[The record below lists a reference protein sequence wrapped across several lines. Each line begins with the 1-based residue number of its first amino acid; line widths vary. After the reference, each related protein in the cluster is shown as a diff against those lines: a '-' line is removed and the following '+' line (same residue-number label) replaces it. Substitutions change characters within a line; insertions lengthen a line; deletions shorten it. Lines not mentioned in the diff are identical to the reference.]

1 MRRFGGAPPGR
12 VAPIRSRGSRSRA
25 APRLA
30 GAATGAD
37 GAGRRYQLTD
47 GRRAREARDW
57 GGELP
62 IARFFRAGS
71 APARSRPR

>member
-12 VAPIRSRGSRSRA
+12 VATIRSRGSRSLA
-25 APRLA
+25 ARRLV
-30 GAATGAD
+30 GAAIGMD
-37 GAGRRYQLTD
+37 GAGRRYQLTN
-47 GRRAREARDW
+47 GRRAGEARDW

-71 APARSRPR
+71 ASARSRRR